1 MEFRLEFTPKEFE
14 VKINHSHHLF
24 LAGSCFTEQIGAK
37 LSAHKFRILDNPH
50 GILFNPI
57 SISNAIS
64 SYIQNKRYEESELF
78 YHNELWGSWDH
89 HTRFSSIRK
98 EECLQKINDSQEMAH
113 TFLKNADW
121 LILTLG
127 SSFAYKIENDRVVAN
142 CHKVPTDKFRKR
154 LLSAKEVTNYLNSL
168 IKIR

>member
-37 LSAHKFRILDNPH
+37 LSAHQFRILDNPH

-57 SISNAIS
+57 SIANAIS

-78 YHNELWGSWDH
+78 YYNELWGSWDH

-98 EECLQKINDSQEMAH
+98 EIGRAH
-113 TFLKNADW
+113 
-121 LILTLG
+121 
-127 SSFAYKIENDRVVAN
+127 V
-142 CHKVPTDKFRKR
+142 
-154 LLSAKEVTNYLNSL
+154 
-168 IKIR
+168 